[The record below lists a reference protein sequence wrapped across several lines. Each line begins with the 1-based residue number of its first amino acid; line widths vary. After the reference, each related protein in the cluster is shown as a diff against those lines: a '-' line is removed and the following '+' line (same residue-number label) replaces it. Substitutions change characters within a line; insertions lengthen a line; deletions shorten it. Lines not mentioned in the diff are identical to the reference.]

1 MPKNRSAFADID
13 LSALDGPTL
22 AALEELAR
30 KKWQLQMIRAQQ
42 EQDRLARELHNTE
55 VPAVNGFRLERRVHA
70 DAFHDWAAKEGGY
83 EVWSDRG
90 FLKYFDKLAP
100 ECRVKYQRKAQVG
113 WTDSLPEEVPIRT
126 DHEGPAKRFVKKYG

>member
-1 MPKNRSAFADID
+1 MSKLRPAIADVD
-13 LSALDGPTL
+13 LSALDGATL

-55 VPAVNGFRLERRVHA
+55 VPEVNGFRMVRRVHA
-70 DAFHDWAAKEGGY
+70 DAFHDWAHKEGGY
-83 EVWSDRG
+83 EVWNDRG

-100 ECRVKYQRKAQVG
+100 ECQVKYQRKAQVG
-113 WTDSLPEEVPIRT
+113 WTESLPEEVPIHT
-126 DHEGPAKRFVKKYG
+126 VGSGHKRFVKKYD